1 MLTLDT
7 ILSTTRQMTSFGE
20 RGTAGALDHI
30 PQRVQGRRGRRA
42 SSDSP
47 PSADVVPARRW
58 DSELMTFVRD

>member
-30 PQRVQGRRGRRA
+30 PQRVQGRRGRRVGG
-42 SSDSP
+42 DSP
-47 PSADVVPARRW
+47 ASADVTPARRW
-58 DSELMTFVRD
+58 DSELKTFVRD